1 MIDAGYARAM
11 ARYNAWQNRSLLVA
25 ADGLDAAAREAD
37 LGAFF
42 GSIGATFGHLLWAD
56 RMWMSRLAGW
66 EKPAGGIAESLA
78 QGADWPRLRA
88 DRSAEDA
95 RIVAW
100 ADGLAEDALAGD
112 LTWWS
117 GSVGREVSNPRA
129 LCVAHMFNHQTHHRG
144 QIHAM
149 LTAAGA
155 RPGVTDLV
163 FMPTAPEP

>member
-1 MIDAGYARAM
+1 MIDAGYVRAM
-11 ARYNAWQNRSLLVA
+11 ARYNAWQNESLLGA
-25 ADGLDAAAREAD
+25 ADGLDPAAREAD

-42 GSIGATFGHLLWAD
+42 GSIRATFSHLLWAD

-66 EKPAGGIAESLA
+66 ERPAGGIAESLTL
-78 QGADWPRLRA
+78 GTDWPALREA
-88 DRSAEDA
+88 RAAEDA
-95 RIVAW
+95 RIVEW
-100 ADGLAEDALAGD
+100 SDGLAEDALAGD
-112 LTWWS
+112 LAWWS

-163 FMPTAPEP
+163 FMPTSPEP